1 MSFTR
6 ISPVFA
12 YSCQIKLRFYLT
24 ELPAKK
30 ANFTRNI
37 KQSIHFQSLQYVGKE
52 IHSIP
57 VVFFS
62 IKAEGQDNI
71 TTLKMAETRLV
82 VTSSYVGLGS
92 EESEERNTN
101 SHYSHGEM
109 SQA

>member
-1 MSFTR
+1 MWGKKY
-6 ISPVFA
+6 IVF
-12 YSCQIKLRFYLT
+12 
-24 ELPAKK
+24 
-30 ANFTRNI
+30 
-37 KQSIHFQSLQYVGKE
+37 QYF
-52 IHSIP
+52 
-57 VVFFS
+57 FFS